1 MSLRVTVTSEV
12 KALKS
17 RSRRETES
25 DKGERQLSAGVQF
38 VVVDPKPGDLIMVRL
53 KLE

>member
-12 KALKS
+12 KAWEC

-25 DKGERQLSAGVQF
+25 EEGVKF
-38 VVVDPKPGDLIMVRL
+38 VVVDPKPGDLITVRL
-53 KLE
+53 KLR

>member
-1 MSLRVTVTSEV
+1 M
-12 KALKS
+12 KS

-25 DKGERQLSAGVQF
+25 DKGVIGVSWLKLH
-38 VVVDPKPGDLIMVRL
+38 VVDPKPGDLIMVRL

>member
-25 DKGERQLSAGVQF
+25 EKGVAEAIWREF

-53 KLE
+53 KLR

>member
-1 MSLRVTVTSEV
+1 MSLRVTVCSEV
-12 KALKS
+12 KGWES

-25 DKGERQLSAGVQF
+25 DKGVRRASGEEFA
-38 VVVDPKPGDLIMVRL
+38 VVDPKPGDLITVRL